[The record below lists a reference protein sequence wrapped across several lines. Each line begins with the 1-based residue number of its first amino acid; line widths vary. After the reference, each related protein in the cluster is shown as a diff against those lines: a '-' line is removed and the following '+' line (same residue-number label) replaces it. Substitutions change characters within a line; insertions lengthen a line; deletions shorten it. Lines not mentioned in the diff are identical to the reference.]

1 MSDVES
7 KSVFVTNDMSF
18 AAYLRLKDV
27 RMVNAKK
34 LGRTFKFSFVYESR
48 IEQLKIDYINSE
60 SSRHD
65 DEIRKLKKILY
76 SEEV

>member
-27 RMVNAKK
+27 KMVNAKK